1 MAILTVEGKQFDMDD
16 LSEEAK
22 SSAQSVAFC
31 DNKINQLEAELAVV
45 KMARNGF
52 VQRLVDALPS
62 VEKKLAAKK
71 TSTRKTTAT
80 TKRTATKT
88 ADKSNP
94 STTRKRA
101 SAATKKSTTTS
112 PTRKKSAAK
121 ETFEAGSVVE

>member
-1 MAILTVEGKQFDMDD
+1 MAILTIEGKQFDMDD
-16 LSEEAK
+16 LSEEAR

-31 DNKINQLEAELAVV
+31 DNKINQLEADLAVV

-62 VEKKLAAKK
+62 VEKNLAAKK
-71 TSTRKTTAT
+71 TSARKTTA
-80 TKRTATKT
+80 KRTATKT

-101 SAATKKSTTTS
+101 STATKKSTTAS
-112 PTRKKSAAK
+112 PTRKKSAVK
-121 ETFEAGSVVE
+121 ETIEADSVFE